1 MGCDWRGYG
10 RDVLPGQPGHKF
22 LPGHGS
28 VRKEDDDRAVPG
40 DRHGRRGGVIT
51 RAPRGRV
58 GRIVTLRHEVDG
70 PDTRHLWAHIDQEG
84 NLHIDGQDLGPK
96 TAIVSADGEY
106 EWFQTIDRSELP
118 KLSGVLGGKSDD
130 DILDVLEE
138 NWTGPQA
145 SELEALLRESD
156 IEVDRFVWSG

>member
-1 MGCDWRGYG
+1 MTG
-10 RDVLPGQPGHKF
+10 
-22 LPGHGS
+22 
-28 VRKEDDDRAVPG
+28 
-40 DRHGRRGGVIT
+40 
-51 RAPRGRV
+51 APRGRV

-70 PDTRHLWAHIDQEG
+70 PDTRHLWAHVDQEG

-118 KLSGVLGGKSDD
+118 KLSGVLGGKPKD